1 MAHINQPGGPFQA
14 IDHPAVAG
22 RERELRSLADAVR
35 RLVAATVTNTAS
47 PADTAALAA
56 EAESLADRL
65 EAHVPVE
72 PPPRYGP
79 KIPRFEGPPIT
90 HNRAP
95 FDLVT
100 GICNPAAL
108 PVEMVVD
115 SEGDPPV
122 SRGRAVFSTVYEGPP
137 GCVHGAAIASAFDMV
152 FTSACSASNA
162 SGPTMMLSVQYR
174 KPTLLGV
181 ETVFEGWV
189 EKFDGDITE
198 VKGQV
203 LQDGQVTA
211 RAEGIFRHLD
221 LDDIRKLSEQPPARS
236 GQREET

>member
-14 IDHPAVAG
+14 IDHPAVSG
-22 RERELRSLADAVR
+22 RERELRALADAVR

-47 PADTAALAA
+47 PADTADLAA
-56 EAESLADRL
+56 EANALADRL
-65 EAHVPVE
+65 EAHVPAE

-79 KIPRFEGPPIT
+79 KAPEFSGPPIT
-90 HNRAP
+90 HKQAP

-108 PVEMVVD
+108 PVEMTVD
-115 SEGDPPV
+115 SEADPPV
-122 SRGRAVFSTVYEGPP
+122 SQGRAVFSTVYEGPP

-152 FTSACSASNA
+152 FTSACSAADA
-162 SGPTMMLSVQYR
+162 SGPTMVLSVRYR

-189 EKFDGDITE
+189 EKFDGEITE
-198 VKGQV
+198 VKGRAT
-203 LQDGQVTA
+203 QDGQVTA

-221 LDDIRKLSEQPPARS
+221 FEAIRRLSDPAGRS
-236 GQREET
+236 GQQEAN

>member
-22 RERELRSLADAVR
+22 RERELRALADAVR

-56 EAESLADRL
+56 EADALADRI
-65 EAHVPVE
+65 EAHVPAE
-72 PPPRYGP
+72 LPPRFGP
-79 KIPRFEGPPIT
+79 GGPDIEGPPIT
-90 HNRAP
+90 HKRAP
-95 FDLVT
+95 FDYVT
-100 GICNPAAL
+100 GICNPAAV

-115 SEGDPPV
+115 MDSDPPKT
-122 SRGRAVFSTVYEGPP
+122 RGRAVFSTVYEGPP

-152 FTSACSASNA
+152 FTSACSTRNA
-162 SGPTMMLSVQYR
+162 SGPTMMLSVRYR
-174 KPTLLGV
+174 RPTLLDV

-189 EKFDGDITE
+189 EAFDGTITE
-198 VKGQV
+198 VKGHA

-211 RAEGIFRHLD
+211 LAEGVFRHLD
-221 LDDIRKLSEQPPARS
+221 RETLNRLA
-236 GQREET
+236 QRG

>member
-1 MAHINQPGGPFQA
+1 MAHINQPGGPFQPV
-14 IDHPAVAG
+14 DHPAVAG
-22 RERELRSLADAVR
+22 RERELRALADAVR
-35 RLVAATVTNTAS
+35 RLVAATVANTAS
-47 PADTAALAA
+47 PADTAALAS
-56 EAESLADRL
+56 EANALADRL
-65 EAHVPVE
+65 EAHVPAE

-79 KIPRFEGPPIT
+79 NAPQFDGPPIT
-90 HNRAP
+90 HMRAP

-115 SEGDPPV
+115 TEADPPV
-122 SRGRAVFSTVYEGPP
+122 SQGRAVFSTVYEGPP

-152 FTSACSASNA
+152 FTSACSIRDA

-189 EKFDGDITE
+189 EQFDGEITE
-198 VKGQV
+198 VKGHA
-203 LQDGQVTA
+203 LQSGQVTA
-211 RAEGIFRHLD
+211 RAEGLFRHLD
-221 LDDIRKLSEQPPARS
+221 LDSIHKLHEQSSGVSSEEA
-236 GQREET
+236 